1 MDQSFITLC
10 IEAMQALGGLG
21 IILDERMETFP
32 TDQQQ
37 KIVQCIFECF
47 SSVVSS
53 PYWTIRLHVMTSLV
67 QFAST
72 IPPKYKFILPKCV
85 PTSMQKV
92 LQCRLQKKVYL
103 DDTTMNK
110 NDVQIL
116 QQR

>member
-103 DDTTMNK
+103 DATHNERK
-110 NDVQIL
+110 
-116 QQR
+116 